1 MAVIFERSTPDDC
14 PVCVHDVKSI
24 IQQIESV
31 QNSERP
37 SPVKCRRLLVMA
49 SPRLTHRCFVS
60 DDDLMT

>member
-14 PVCVHDVKSI
+14 PVCVQSI
-24 IQQIESV
+24 IQQVESV

-49 SPRLTHRCFVS
+49 SPRLTHGCVVS
-60 DDDLMT
+60 DADLMT